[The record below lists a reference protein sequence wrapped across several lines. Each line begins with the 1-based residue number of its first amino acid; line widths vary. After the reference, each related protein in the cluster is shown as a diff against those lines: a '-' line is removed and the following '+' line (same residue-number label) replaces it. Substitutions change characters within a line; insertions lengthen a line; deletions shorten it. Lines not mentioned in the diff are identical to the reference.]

1 MIYCSFTTDFECV
14 SPAVDGS
21 IQIDVLEQMVVP
33 GRLPSKHSGK
43 YGARITFFRD
53 DQWERFHN
61 HYPKVEHIRLLDE
74 FLCEVVERGH
84 DIQVHTHSEWV
95 TAEYQN
101 NMWYR
106 KWRGRDNVHE
116 IFK

>member
-33 GRLPSKHSGK
+33 GRLLANTAEK

-53 DQWERFHN
+53 D
-61 HYPKVEHIRLLDE
+61 PMGKI
-74 FLCEVVERGH
+74 
-84 DIQVHTHSEWV
+84 S
-95 TAEYQN
+95 
-101 NMWYR
+101 
-106 KWRGRDNVHE
+106 
-116 IFK
+116 